1 MDFIFIYPKDM
12 QCKSTYYVYRSARK
26 KNLLR
31 NGVKI
36 TALWYVVVQFQNYYF
51 FE

>member
-1 MDFIFIYPKDM
+1 M
-12 QCKSTYYVYRSARK
+12 QCKSNTKSITYYVYRSARK

>member
-1 MDFIFIYPKDM
+1 M
-12 QCKSTYYVYRSARK
+12 QCKLNTKSIPLEK

>member
-1 MDFIFIYPKDM
+1 M
-12 QCKSTYYVYRSARK
+12 QCKSNTKSITYYVYRSARK
-26 KNLLR
+26 KKTNLLR